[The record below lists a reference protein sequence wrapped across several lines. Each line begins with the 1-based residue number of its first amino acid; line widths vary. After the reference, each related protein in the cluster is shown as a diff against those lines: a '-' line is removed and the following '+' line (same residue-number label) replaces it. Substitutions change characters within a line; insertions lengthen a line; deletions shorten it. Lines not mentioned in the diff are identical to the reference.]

1 MSGWPEARVGAGS
14 VRVTV
19 CILPLVVEPGTSRAP
34 AQLPRSERRVS
45 RSPGG
50 GWMSRTSPLHWRE
63 ARLARSGAE
72 VGRPAAEVADSGV
85 PPGTHGRGG
94 RRAVEDPFADLDQG
108 EVAGDHGRQRGV
120 ERGWQ
125 RLEAEGAGQRRGGK
139 HRADGDDTDGGEDQ
153 RQGGVAG
160 GERGGAGGGGREKTR
175 AGVAGSSVPT
185 AATPTAAR
193 TSGRLGWL
201 RKNGMRRVRI
211 AKITRVWVARDS
223 TNQPERNSAG
233 PEWNTHSMTAKVMK
247 SNTELSGPK
256 KIM

>member
-14 VRVTV
+14 VRVTT
-19 CILPLVVEPGTSRAP
+19 CILPLVFEPGTSRAP

-72 VGRPAAEVADSGV
+72 VGRPAAEVADAGV

-125 RLEAEGAGQRRGGK
+125 RLEAEGAGQRRGGEQ
-139 HRADGDDTDGGEDQ
+139 RGGGGGTDGG
-153 RQGGVAG
+153 GG
-160 GERGGAGGGGREKTR
+160 
-175 AGVAGSSVPT
+175 
-185 AATPTAAR
+185 PTAAR

-233 PEWNTHSMTAKVMK
+233 PEWNTHSMIAKVPK

-256 KIM
+256 EIMKRRMKAMSQCAGERSCSSSTLSVGMASWLVS